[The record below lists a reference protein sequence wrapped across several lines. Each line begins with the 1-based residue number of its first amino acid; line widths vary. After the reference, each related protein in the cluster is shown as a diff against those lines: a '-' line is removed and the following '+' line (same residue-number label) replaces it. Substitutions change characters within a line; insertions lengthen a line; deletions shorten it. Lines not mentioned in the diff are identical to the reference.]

1 MQFCVILCCKCS
13 SGLNN
18 KVSVLFMYT
27 VQLYGAWL
35 FSFSVIKFSVVCRVD
50 STSNDLDSEDNF
62 DRLRVKV
69 IIESDLAIDW

>member
-1 MQFCVILCCKCS
+1 MLHGCV
-13 SGLNN
+13 
-18 KVSVLFMYT
+18 
-27 VQLYGAWL
+27 
-35 FSFSVIKFSVVCRVD
+35 FSIVKFSVVCLVD